1 MKYLIDL
8 ALKKCWQKVGCVV
21 KNSQNGFGICCSV
34 TQSCPTLCNPWTAA
48 HQVFLSNSCPLSWWC
63 HPTISF
69 SVALFSF
76 CPQSFPASESFL
88 MSQLF
93 TSGGWSTGASASASV
108 LAVEIQGWLPLGLTS
123 LISLLS
129 KELLS
134 LFQHHSLK
142 ASILW
147 RSAYFIV
154 QLSHPCMTTG
164 KTIALT
170 RWTFAVKVISLL
182 FNTLSRFVIT
192 FLPRC
197 KHLLISWL
205 QSLPTVILECKKMLF
220 PSFHFLFSLMQFH
233 HFPPQSIT

>member
-8 ALKKCWQKVGCVV
+8 AFKKCWQKVGCVV

-34 TQSCPTLCNPWTAA
+34 IQSCPTLCNPWTAA

-76 CPQSFPASESFL
+76 CPQSFPASESFPV
-88 MSQLF
+88 SRLF
-93 TSGGWSTGASASASV
+93 ASGGQSIGASASASI

-134 LFQHHSLK
+134 KSFPAPQFEGINSLALSLFHC
-142 ASILW
+142 
-147 RSAYFIV
+147 
-154 QLSHPCMTTG
+154 P
-164 KTIALT
+164 ALT
-170 RWTFAVKVISLL
+170 PMHDYWKNHS
-182 FNTLSRFVIT
+182 FN
-192 FLPRC
+192 
-197 KHLLISWL
+197 
-205 QSLPTVILECKKMLF
+205 
-220 PSFHFLFSLMQFH
+220 
-233 HFPPQSIT
+233 